1 MQLHTSH
8 QLRQRHNIAVKAA
21 PFGRS
26 DGAKARRP
34 ALKSL
39 IVRFVEISP
48 AATGRKLPVGF
59 LDSSRISKGER
70 CRVVINSK

>member
-48 AATGRKLPVGF
+48 AATGR
-59 LDSSRISKGER
+59 
-70 CRVVINSK
+70 